1 MAGVVLAER
10 YRLDGVLGEGG
21 MAVVFDGHHL
31 GLDRSIAIKV
41 LRPEFVADAQIRA
54 RFEQEARAVS
64 RLEHPGI
71 VKMFDVGTAEVPGLL
86 TPIAFL
92 VMERLR
98 GVELS
103 DLLRDD
109 GPAPASV
116 ALGWLEEML
125 AAITHA
131 HARGVV
137 HRDLKPENVFACES
151 PDGGRVLKLVDFG
164 IAKMVQPRGDEP
176 LTQMGMIFGT
186 PAYMSPEQATGQPV
200 DGRTDLYSAGII
212 LFEMLSGAVPFAA
225 AEMMEVLRQQV
236 RDPAP
241 KLPVAAPVAAILD
254 RLLAKSP
261 EDRYPDA
268 QTALEAVRE
277 AKAAVSESG
286 PTAPKA
292 TDAAKVGTPTA
303 AAIHETLE
311 APAAQTPRSPAAPT
325 APAIHESVGDTRAR
339 LEVSAEPPSPTPE
352 PSFPA
357 RRVVLVGAALTAAA
371 ILVLIVSGT
380 FSGSSVAPGELQ
392 AAVAF
397 PVAPT
402 RAAPEALASIDAKL
416 DAKDRSAARDSLA
429 PLLEA
434 FPEDPAVAWRAA
446 LAQDNPRGESEARAE
461 LLLRAIRL
469 DPNRLEDT
477 SAQASVLRELERA
490 VVSEALLTLVLDYG
504 EPMREDWIRALLG
517 GKRPAALPHAQRH
530 RLLDALSESTDG
542 ATTSWDPVEH
552 LCHDLWQAGRTDRA
566 CTVYAD
572 TLDAM
577 ESAPSA
583 SYRRTLAGVEV
594 PVAGPA
600 EKAAAC
606 AELKARRDTILESIS
621 GAEGD
626 PEFIPREYAARAKGQ
641 KQTPT
646 RKKRRRGKIPRPKNW
661 FQ

>member
-10 YRLDGVLGEGG
+10 YRIDGVLGEGG

-31 GLDRSIAIKV
+31 GLDRAIAIKV

-109 GPAPASV
+109 GPAPADV
-116 ALGWLEEML
+116 ALGWLEAML

-137 HRDLKPENVFACES
+137 HRDLKPENVFACEN
-151 PDGGRVLKLVDFG
+151 PGGGRVLKLVDFG

-212 LFEMLSGAVPFAA
+212 LFEMLSGGVPFAA
-225 AEMMEVLRQQV
+225 AEMMEVLRLQV
-236 RDPAP
+236 REPAP

-277 AKAAVSESG
+277 ARGVLGESG
-286 PTAPKA
+286 PLQAPTAQSSALAP
-292 TDAAKVGTPTA
+292 TLGTPTA
-303 AAIHETLE
+303 AAIHESLE
-311 APAAQTPRSPAAPT
+311 PPATQAPRSPPAPT
-325 APAIHESVGDTRAR
+325 APAIHESIGDAPAPVAVTKAPA
-339 LEVSAEPPSPTPE
+339 SAVPE
-352 PSFPA
+352 PSLPLH
-357 RRVVLVGAALTAAA
+357 RGALLGAGVAAA
-371 ILVLIVSGT
+371 AVLGLLASGT
-380 FSGSSVAPGELQ
+380 LSRAGLSPEELE
-392 AAVAF
+392 AAVSLPA
-397 PVAPT
+397 APT
-402 RAAPEALASIDAKL
+402 RAAPEALSSVDGKL
-416 DAKDRSAARDSLA
+416 EANERSAARGLLA

-446 LAQDNPRGESEARAE
+446 LAQDNPRSESKARAE

-477 SAQASVLRELERA
+477 SAQAFVLRELERA
-490 VVSEALLTLVLDYG
+490 VVPEALLTLVLDHG
-504 EPMREDWIRALLG
+504 EPMRDAWIKALLG
-517 GKRPAALPHAQRH
+517 DRRPALPHAQRH
-530 RLLDALSESTDG
+530 RLLDVLGEPADG
-542 ATTSWDPVEH
+542 AWDPIEH
-552 LCHDLWQAGRTDRA
+552 RCHDLWQAETTDRA

-577 ESAPSA
+577 LSAPSV
-583 SYRRTLAGVEV
+583 SYRRSLETVEV

-600 EKAAAC
+600 EKAVAC
-606 AELKARRDTILESIS
+606 ADLQARRNAVLESIA
-621 GAEGD
+621 GTEGD
-626 PEFIPREYAARAKGQ
+626 PGFIPRDYVKRSKAPAQ
-641 KQTPT
+641 KA
-646 RKKRRRGKIPRPKNW
+646 KKRTSFGKRLRNALR
-661 FQ
+661 